1 MMRCHCSGVT
11 LPDAKSLPETLPKL
25 ESIRMAISFA
35 GISNENTNAGR
46 CSSTFM
52 AMLVTT
58 FIAKEVL
65 PTPGRAAIIF
75 KVPPRNPEVKLSRSL
90 KPVATPCIFLLES
103 MSALICFTNSK
114 ATAVICLGPESAE
127 RRDSDNS

>member
-46 CSSTFM
+46 RS
-52 AMLVTT
+52 
-58 FIAKEVL
+58 
-65 PTPGRAAIIF
+65 R
-75 KVPPRNPEVKLSRSL
+75 KVIL
-90 KPVATPCIFLLES
+90 
-103 MSALICFTNSK
+103 
-114 ATAVICLGPESAE
+114 
-127 RRDSDNS
+127 DSDVHMGSRMDGCTISRMHLPKGCLVISILHQGVEIVPGGSTVLHAGDQISVVCSAQDSISVDRLLDEQCRQMLKNS